1 MRTKLNLNFR
11 DNIKCISHI
20 KLSCKE
26 EKDIYIAVTGQ
37 HKLISS
43 RTSCFMTKARFK
55 KLLFALEQKK
65 VKMKATR
72 CSDHTG
78 SDVGDE

>member
-26 EKDIYIAVTGQ
+26 EKERKIYIYVAVTGQ

-43 RTSCFMTKARFK
+43 RTSCFMTKARFE
-55 KLLFALEQKK
+55 KLLFALELRRRLK
-65 VKMKATR
+65 
-72 CSDHTG
+72 
-78 SDVGDE
+78 